1 LPLVRHD
8 TDLWSSEYELAW
20 QGGLVPIPV
29 RMTVI
34 RLRTGDLVL
43 HSPAPLEPELRG
55 ELDALGPVRFI
66 VVPAAH
72 GRFAAQ
78 AAQAYPAAEVF
89 ADPGAR
95 WQGELER
102 ELVRGFRLNEVVLY
116 HRPSRTLV
124 ITDLCFNIQRSPHRL
139 ARAFF
144 RANGMWQRFGP
155 SRIIRALA
163 VSSRAELR
171 SSLERLEQWDFAR
184 ILPGHGDVVEAP
196 PRTLLR
202 EAWRMAS

>member
-1 LPLVRHD
+1 MPLVRHD
-8 TDLWSSEYELAW
+8 TELWSAEYELAW
-20 QGGLVPIPV
+20 QGGWVPIPV

-34 RLRTGDLVL
+34 RLGTGELVL
-43 HSPAPLEPELRG
+43 HSPAPLGPELRV

-72 GRFAAQ
+72 GKFAAD
-78 AAQAYPAAEVF
+78 AARAYPSAELLE
-89 ADPGAR
+89 DPGAR
-95 WQGELER
+95 WEGELDSQR
-102 ELVRGFRLNEVVLY
+102 VRGFRLAEVALF
-116 HRPSRTLV
+116 HRPSRSLV
-124 ITDLCFNIQRSPHRL
+124 ITDLCFNIQRSPHRV

-171 SSLERLEQWDFAR
+171 ASLEQLLAWDFDR
-184 ILPGHGDVVEAP
+184 ILPGHGDVVERGGPAA
-196 PRTLLR
+196 LR
-202 EAWRMAS
+202 AAWHLPS

>member
-8 TDLWSSEYELAW
+8 TELWSAEYELAW

-29 RMTVI
+29 RMSVI
-34 RLRTGDLVL
+34 RLRNGELVL
-43 HSPAPLEPELRG
+43 HSPAPLGPELRA

-72 GRFAAQ
+72 GKFAAD
-78 AAQAYPAAEVF
+78 AARAYPSAELLK
-89 ADPGAR
+89 DPGAR
-95 WQGELER
+95 WEGELDSQR
-102 ELVRGFRLNEVVLY
+102 VRGFRLAEVALF
-116 HRPSRTLV
+116 HRPSRSLV
-124 ITDLCFNIQRSPHRL
+124 ITDLCFNIQRSPHRV

-171 SSLERLEQWDFAR
+171 ASLEQLLAWDFDR
-184 ILPGHGDVVEAP
+184 ILPGHGDVVERGGPAA
-196 PRTLLR
+196 LR
-202 EAWRMAS
+202 AAWRLPS

>member
-1 LPLVRHD
+1 LALVRHD
-8 TDLWSSEYELAW
+8 TELWSAEYELAW
-20 QGGLVPIPV
+20 QGGWVPIPV

-34 RLRTGDLVL
+34 RLSTGELVL
-43 HSPAPLEPELRG
+43 HSPAPLGPELRG

-72 GRFAAQ
+72 GKFAAD
-78 AAQAYPAAEVF
+78 AARAYPSAELLE
-89 ADPGAR
+89 DPGAR
-95 WQGELER
+95 WQGELDSQR
-102 ELVRGFRLNEVVLY
+102 VRGFRLPEVALF
-116 HRPSRTLV
+116 HRPSRSLV

-171 SSLERLEQWDFAR
+171 ASLERLLAWDFDR
-184 ILPGHGDVVEAP
+184 ILPGHGDVVERGGPAA
-196 PRTLLR
+196 LR
-202 EAWRMAS
+202 AAWHLAI

>member
-1 LPLVRHD
+1 
-8 TDLWSSEYELAW
+8 LWSAEYELAW
-20 QGGLVPIPV
+20 QGGWVPIPV

-34 RLRTGDLVL
+34 RLGTGELVL
-43 HSPAPLEPELRG
+43 HSPAPLGPELRV

-72 GRFAAQ
+72 GKFAAD
-78 AAQAYPAAEVF
+78 AARAYPSAELLE
-89 ADPGAR
+89 DPGAR
-95 WQGELER
+95 WEGELDSQR
-102 ELVRGFRLNEVVLY
+102 VRGFRLAEVALF
-116 HRPSRTLV
+116 HRPSRSLV
-124 ITDLCFNIQRSPHRL
+124 ITDLCFNIQRSPHRV

-171 SSLERLEQWDFAR
+171 ASLEQLLAWDFDR
-184 ILPGHGDVVEAP
+184 ILPGHGDVVERGGPAA
-196 PRTLLR
+196 LR
-202 EAWRMAS
+202 AAWHLPS

>member
-8 TDLWSSEYELAW
+8 TELWSAEYELAW
-20 QGGLVPIPV
+20 QGGWVPIPV

-34 RLRTGDLVL
+34 RLGTGELVL
-43 HSPAPLEPELRG
+43 HSPAPLGPELRV

-72 GRFAAQ
+72 GKFAAD
-78 AAQAYPAAEVF
+78 AARAYPSAELLE
-89 ADPGAR
+89 DPGAR
-95 WQGELER
+95 WEGELDSQR
-102 ELVRGFRLNEVVLY
+102 VRGFRLAEVALF
-116 HRPSRTLV
+116 HRPSRSLV
-124 ITDLCFNIQRSPHRL
+124 ITDLCFNIQRSPHRV

-171 SSLERLEQWDFAR
+171 ASLEQLLAWDFDR
-184 ILPGHGDVVEAP
+184 ILPGHGDVVERGGPAA
-196 PRTLLR
+196 LR
-202 EAWRMAS
+202 AAWHLPS